1 MPNNNFGLINT
12 PKQLVKDAVETRL
25 PKPMRQ
31 EMEKAFA
38 TDLSDVKIYQSHA
51 PTLQG
56 AKSFVDGNNIH
67 FAPGAFDP
75 HSNAGR
81 ELIGHELAH
90 VVQQRGGIPAVQSEA
105 LIKESINNNSNDRNS
120 NNNNN

>member
-1 MPNNNFGLINT
+1 MPDNNFGLINT

-31 EMEKAFA
+31 ELEKAFA
-38 TDLSDVKIYQSHA
+38 ADFSDVKIYQSHA

-56 AKSFVDGNNIH
+56 AKSYVDGNNIH

-75 HSNAGR
+75 FSNSGR

-90 VVQQRGGIPAVQSEA
+90 VVQQRGGIPAVQSQSVINDA
-105 LIKESINNNSNDRNS
+105 IKSKN
-120 NNNNN
+120 